1 MLLGSCASLIER
13 IEMSN
18 PRLSCVK
25 KEGSEEYSV
34 FDIRFKRKS
43 ETISL
48 VPSKSYCF
56 RSGNSSGF
64 SGTFETNAIISRT
77 KENHKLGNGAF
88 LQLTILNT
96 KNLEEKYKTSEEL
109 DKAVT
114 TLIYKRVL
122 EIKNNTNPRFS
133 EFVNNLGKFR
143 HGNNSK
149 CQDLFQSVHDSRA
162 ANLPKSEK
170 YLVMNSFYKS
180 CSIPQLEVFIDIGL
194 SVRANKD
201 YIKNFDSEYLK
212 NYVIKIEESLVDK
225 KSQRNL
231 RSIIAD

>member
-1 MLLGSCASLIER
+1 MER

-25 KEGSEEYSV
+25 KEGNDEYSV

-64 SGTFETNAIISRT
+64 SGTFETNSIISRT
-77 KENHKLGNGAF
+77 NENHKLGNSSF

-96 KNLEEKYKTSEEL
+96 KNLEEKYKTNEEL

-114 TLIYKRVL
+114 AFIDKRVL
-122 EIKNNTNPRFS
+122 EMKNNNNPKFS
-133 EFVNNLGKFR
+133 DFVNKLGKFH

-231 RSIIAD
+231 HSIITD